1 MKHSKKK
8 KNWTKKRKRQNKSKT
23 KKKERKTKKERGRER
38 KRLPSQPI
46 VFFPQDFSHVVYLAL
61 YQNI

>member
-1 MKHSKKK
+1 MDKKK
-8 KNWTKKRKRQNKSKT
+8 EKAKQKQN

-46 VFFPQDFSHVVYLAL
+46 VFFPHDFSHVVYLAL